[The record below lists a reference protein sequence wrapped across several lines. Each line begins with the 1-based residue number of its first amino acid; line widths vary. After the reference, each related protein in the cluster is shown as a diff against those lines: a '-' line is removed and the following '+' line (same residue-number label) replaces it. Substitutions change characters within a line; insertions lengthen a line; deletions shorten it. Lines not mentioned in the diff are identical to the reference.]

1 MVTDI
6 LMPRLSLTMTE
17 GTVLKWLKEEG
28 EQVEKGDPIVLV
40 FGEKTEYEVEAP
52 TSGVLLKRLAKK
64 DEEVPVRAILGFI
77 GEPGEEIPPIE
88 AVIEEQPKKEE
99 ELKLKPEELETKVV
113 VAKPSVL
120 KRPRVSASPIA
131 KRLAKEHGINLA
143 IVQATG
149 PRGRIT
155 REDVEKYL
163 VQREMAK
170 RIKKTETITP
180 MRRTIAKRMTQSAQ
194 TAPHIWI
201 QMEVDMNDVVA
212 LRKTLLQQMDPKV
225 EHRVSYTDILIK
237 AVADAI
243 KAHPL
248 INSTLERDQIQ
259 IFEDINIGLAVQA
272 KHGLIVPVI
281 RQTGRKSITEIALAR
296 KQVLEKIKDET
307 LPAEELS
314 GGTFTITNLGPFGVD
329 SFFPVINPPE
339 TGILAVGRITNKQ
352 VVVGDKIE
360 IRPMM
365 TLTLAVDHRVIDG
378 APAAQFLSDIKK
390 NLENPYM
397 LKI

>member
-17 GTVLKWLKEEG
+17 GTVLKWLKVEG

-88 AVIEEQPKKEE
+88 AVVEEQPKKEE

-120 KRPRVSASPIA
+120 KRPRVSASPVA

-155 REDVEKYL
+155 REDVERYL

-170 RIKKTETITP
+170 KIKKTEAITP

-201 QMEVDMNDVVA
+201 QMEVDMSDVVA
-212 LRKTLLQQMDPKV
+212 LRKTLLQQMDPDV
-225 EHRVSYTDILIK
+225 EHRVSFTDILIK

-272 KHGLIVPVI
+272 KNGLIVPVI

-296 KQVLEKIKDET
+296 KQLLEKIKDET
-307 LPAEELS
+307 LPAEQLS

-339 TGILAVGRITNKQ
+339 TGILAVGRIINKQ

-365 TLTLAVDHRVIDG
+365 SLTLAVDHRVIDG

-390 NLENPYM
+390 NLETPYM

>member
-180 MRRTIAKRMTQSAQ
+180 MRRTIAKRMTLSAQ

>member
-212 LRKTLLQQMDPKV
+212 LRKTLLQQMDPNV

-296 KQVLEKIKDET
+296 KQVLEKIKNET
-307 LPAEELS
+307 LHAEELS

-339 TGILAVGRITNKQ
+339 TGILAVGRIINKQ

>member
-1 MVTDI
+1 MVIDI

-28 EQVEKGDPIVLV
+28 EVVEKGDPIVLV

-52 TSGVLLKRLAKK
+52 SSGVLLKRLAKK

-77 GEPGEEIPPIE
+77 GEPGEEIPPI
-88 AVIEEQPKKEE
+88 AVASEELPKKED
-99 ELKLKPEELETKVV
+99 ELKLKPEELKPKVV

-120 KRPRVSASPIA
+120 ERPRVSASPVA

-143 IVQATG
+143 IVPATG

-155 REDVEKYL
+155 KDDIERYL
-163 VQREMAK
+163 AQKEMAK
-170 RIKKTETITP
+170 RIKQTEAMSP
-180 MRRTIAKRMTQSAQ
+180 MRRTIAKRMTLSAQ
-194 TAPHIWI
+194 TTPHIWI
-201 QMEVDMNDVVA
+201 QMEVDMSDVVA
-212 LRKTLLQQMDPKV
+212 LRETLLQQMDPNV
-225 EHRVSYTDILIK
+225 DLRVSYTDILIK

-243 KAHPL
+243 KVHPH

-272 KHGLIVPVI
+272 EHGLIVPVI
-281 RQTGRKSITEIALAR
+281 RQTGRKSITEIAIAR
-296 KQVLEKIKDET
+296 KQLLEKIQEGT

-314 GGTFTITNLGPFGVD
+314 GGTFTLTNLGPFGVD

-339 TGILAVGRITNKQ
+339 TGILAVGRITDKQ
-352 VVVGDKIE
+352 VVVGGKIE

-365 TLTLAVDHRVIDG
+365 GLTLAVDHRVIDG

>member
-17 GTVLKWLKEEG
+17 GMVLKWFKGEG
-28 EQVEKGDPIVLV
+28 EQVEKGEPIVLV

-52 TSGVLLKRLAKK
+52 TSGVLLKKLVTK
-64 DEEVPVRAILGFI
+64 DEEVPVKAILGFI
-77 GEPGEEIPPIE
+77 GEPGEEIPPIVAK
-88 AVIEEQPKKEE
+88 AVELPKKEE
-99 ELKLKPEELETKVV
+99 RKLKSEELESKEVV
-113 VAKPSVL
+113 TIPSIL
-120 KRPRVSASPIA
+120 EKSRISASPVA
-131 KRLAKEHGINLA
+131 KRLAKEHGINLTR
-143 IVQATG
+143 VQATG

-155 REDVEKYL
+155 RQDVERFL
-163 VQREMAK
+163 TQREMVK
-170 RIKKTETITP
+170 KIKQTEAMSP
-180 MRRTIAKRMTQSAQ
+180 MRRTIAKRMTHSAQ

-201 QMEVDMNDVVA
+201 QMEVDMSDVVA
-212 LRKTLLQQMDPKV
+212 LRETLLQQTDPYV
-225 EHRVSYTDILIK
+225 EPRVSYTDILIK
-237 AVADAI
+237 AVSDAI
-243 KAHPL
+243 KAHLL
-248 INSTLERDQIQ
+248 INSTLEGDQIQ

-272 KHGLIVPVI
+272 EQGLIVPVI

-296 KQVLEKIKDET
+296 KQLLGKIKEGT
-307 LPAEELS
+307 LPAEMLS

-339 TGILAVGRITNKQ
+339 TGILAVGRITEKQ
-352 VVVGDKIE
+352 VVIGSKIE

-365 TLTLAVDHRVIDG
+365 GLTLAVDHRVIDG

>member
-28 EQVEKGDPIVLV
+28 EHVEKGDPIVLV

-52 TSGVLLKRLAKK
+52 ISGVLLKRLAKK
-64 DEEVPVRAILGFI
+64 DEEVSVRAILGFI
-77 GEPGEEIPPIE
+77 GEPGEEIPSIAAAALE
-88 AVIEEQPKKEE
+88 LPKKEE
-99 ELKLKPEELETKVV
+99 ELKLKLEELESKVV
-113 VAKPSVL
+113 VAKPSIL
-120 KRPRVSASPIA
+120 EKPRVSASPVA

-143 IVQATG
+143 IVPATG

-155 REDVEKYL
+155 KYDVEKYL
-163 VQREMAK
+163 AQREMAK
-170 RIKKTETITP
+170 RIKQTKAMSP
-180 MRRTIAKRMTQSAQ
+180 MRRTIAKRMTLSAQ

-201 QMEVDMNDVVA
+201 QMEVDMSDVVA
-212 LRKTLLQQMDPKV
+212 LRETLLQQMDPNV
-225 EHRVSYTDILIK
+225 DLRVSYTDILIK

-243 KAHPL
+243 KVHPY

-272 KHGLIVPVI
+272 EHGLIVPVI
-281 RQTGRKSITEIALAR
+281 RQTSRKSITEIAIAR
-296 KQVLEKIKDET
+296 KQLLKKIQEGT
-307 LPAEELS
+307 LSAEELS
-314 GGTFTITNLGPFGVD
+314 GGTFTLTNLGPFGVD

-339 TGILAVGRITNKQ
+339 TGILAVGRIIDKQ
-352 VVVGDKIE
+352 VVVGGKIE

-365 TLTLAVDHRVIDG
+365 GLTLAVDHRVIDG

>member
-88 AVIEEQPKKEE
+88 AVVEEQPKKEE
-99 ELKLKPEELETKVV
+99 ELKLKPEELESKVV
-113 VAKPSVL
+113 IAKPSVL
-120 KRPRVSASPIA
+120 KRPRVSASPVA

-155 REDVEKYL
+155 REDVERYL
-163 VQREMAK
+163 VQREMTK
-170 RIKKTETITP
+170 KIKKTEAITP

-201 QMEVDMNDVVA
+201 QMEVDMSDVVA
-212 LRKTLLQQMDPKV
+212 LRKTLLQQMDPDV
-225 EHRVSYTDILIK
+225 EHRVSFTDILIK

-296 KQVLEKIKDET
+296 KQLLEKIKDET
-307 LPAEELS
+307 LPAEQLS

-339 TGILAVGRITNKQ
+339 TGILAVGRIINKQ

-365 TLTLAVDHRVIDG
+365 SLTLAVDHRVIDG

-390 NLENPYM
+390 NLETPYM